1 MPDVL
6 RVHEDDN
13 VIIAVKALEKEVL
26 SGWESGNYPVE

>member
-13 VIIAVKALEKEVL
+13 VIIAVKALEKGSTIRMGVRKL
-26 SGWESGNYPVE
+26 PC